1 MRVEQSAGKGKVR
14 VLAPEVCTRCIEKM
28 LLCKLGTG
36 KSMLCQACKVV
47 KVQCERPGEE
57 EVEPKVVC

>member
-1 MRVEQSAGKGKVR
+1 MESVRVEQSAGKGKVR
-14 VLAPEVCTRCIEKM
+14 VLAPKVCTRCIEKM

-47 KVQCERPGEE
+47 KV
-57 EVEPKVVC
+57 